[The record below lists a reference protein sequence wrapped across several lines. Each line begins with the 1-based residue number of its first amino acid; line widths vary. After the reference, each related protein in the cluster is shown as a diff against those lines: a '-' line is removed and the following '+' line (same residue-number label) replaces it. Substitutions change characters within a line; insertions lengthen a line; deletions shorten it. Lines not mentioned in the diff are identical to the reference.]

1 MKRINVLLNDPDYLK
16 YLDKNEKAEVDRIY
30 CHHDIVHLL
39 DVCRIAYILSLEE
52 QLLIDKEMIY
62 AAGLL
67 HDIGRWKEYEEG
79 NDHAAASK
87 DLAQEILRKVNFS
100 EMEKQDILTAI
111 EWHRKKDSP
120 SDLADIL
127 YRADKESRNCT
138 FCKGKETCKKFQ
150 NGEETYLRY

>member
-1 MKRINVLLNDPDYLK
+1 MKRINNILNNPDYIG
-16 YLDKNEKAEVDRIY
+16 YLNKNQEAEVNRIY
-30 CHHDIVHLL
+30 CHHDITHLL

-67 HDIGRWKEYEEG
+67 HDIGRWKEYEVG
-79 NDHAAASK
+79 IDHAVASK
-87 DLAQEILRKVNFS
+87 DLAQEILRKVDFS
-100 EMEKQDILTAI
+100 KKEQQEILTAI

-120 SDLADIL
+120 SKLADTL
-127 YRADKESRNCT
+127 YRADKISRNCS

-150 NGEETYLRY
+150 NGEESYLRY